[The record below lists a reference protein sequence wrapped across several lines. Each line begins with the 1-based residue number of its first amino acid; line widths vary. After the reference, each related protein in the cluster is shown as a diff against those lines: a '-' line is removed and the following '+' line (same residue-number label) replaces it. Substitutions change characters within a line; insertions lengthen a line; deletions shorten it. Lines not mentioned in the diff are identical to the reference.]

1 MTGSARYLEIADYW
15 RKKIFMEQLR
25 AGDELPS
32 RRELIEQHGASRA
45 TVDKAV
51 AMLASEGLISSRQG
65 ERTVVIERPRV
76 GRPTGASR
84 VRRINLGGS
93 NYANG
98 ETSRD
103 HVAVVEPAPNEGVAR
118 NLGVSPS
125 TPVVIRRRTF
135 VQDGYPSV
143 VAYSYLH
150 PRVLEVVPEAAN
162 QGRLPTWWRQL
173 YIERTGEKVFSSP
186 ELRGARAAYRNE
198 LELLEV
204 RVDEDEVVPV
214 LVLNTLFHDSQGPLE
229 FWEDVY
235 APGLWQEGEVK

>member
-1 MTGSARYLEIADYW
+1 MTGTARYTEIADYW
-15 RKKIFMEQLR
+15 RKKIFMEELR

-32 RRELIEQHGASRA
+32 RRELIEQHGSSRA
-45 TVDKAV
+45 TVDKAI
-51 AMLASEGLISSRQG
+51 AMLALEGLIASRQG

-103 HVAVVEPAPNEGVAR
+103 HVAVVEPAPDAGVER
-118 NLGVSPS
+118 NLGVPAG

-135 VQDGYPSV
+135 CQDGYPSV

-150 PRVLEVVPEAAN
+150 PRVLEVVPEAAD
-162 QGRLPTWWRQL
+162 QGRLPKWWRQL
-173 YIERTGEKVFSSP
+173 YIERTGEKVFGSP
-186 ELRGARAAYRNE
+186 ELRGARAATRKE
-198 LELLEV
+198 LDLLEV
-204 RVDEDEVVPV
+204 SAEENEVVPV
-214 LVLNTLFHDSQGPLE
+214 LVLHTLFHDSKGPLE

-235 APGLWQEGEVK
+235 APGLWQEGDMK